1 MIDLSADLR
10 FLRPAWLLLLLA
22 LPLLAWWWR
31 ARERRHSTWRDVV
44 DPHLLPHLLE
54 GGLGGRG
61 RGVPWLALAAF
72 MLAVCALAGP
82 SWRSTGQPLQVGGA
96 PLVVALDLSSA
107 TMAGDLPPSR
117 LLQARARL
125 ADLLRERDG
134 PVGLVAF
141 ADDAFTVAP
150 LTDDAGNVAL
160 FLDALSPEIMPVDG
174 SRPDRAIELAAT
186 LLRQAGAGSG
196 DILLFTDDASRAAG
210 QAAARALGEGFRVS
224 VLGMGT
230 ETGAAYRRHDGS
242 ITTSR
247 LDPGALRA
255 LAQAGGGSYAAW
267 TDADTLPVA
276 GGALAATADS
286 LRDGA
291 RVPED
296 GGYWLLPLVML
307 LAAFAFRRG
316 GALAL
321 LLVCACLP
329 LRPALAQDDIEGGAW
344 KRADQVV
351 HGRRV
356 DAEAAYR
363 AGDFAAAARAFE
375 ALPGADAAYNR
386 GNALARAGRYED
398 AIAAYDEAL
407 ELSPGMEDAQANRN
421 AVEAAMKRKPPP
433 SPRDGSRGEREDTPD
448 EGKPRP
454 DPGEAGGDDA
464 DGSADEGE
472 AGEPGQPQQLPQA
485 DDRDGEPREP
495 PPRAGADD
503 EAQRTA
509 NDAQREAMQ
518 RAIEGGGPADDG
530 EDVEG
535 DPERAQS
542 ASEREQAQANAA
554 WLRRVPDDPGGLL
567 RAKFRLEHERR
578 RRSGEDER

>member
-1 MIDLSADLR
+1 MNALPTALQ
-10 FLRPAWLLLLLA
+10 FLRPAWLLALLA

-31 ARERRHSTWRDVV
+31 ARARRRSAWRDVV
-44 DPHLLPHLLE
+44 DAHLLPHLLQ
-54 GGLGGRG
+54 GGAGRRG
-61 RGVPWLALAAF
+61 RDLPWTLLAATALAI
-72 MLAVCALAGP
+72 CALAGP
-82 SWRSTGQPLQVGGA
+82 SWRSTGQPLQAGGA

-107 TMAGDLPPSR
+107 TLANDLPPSR
-117 LLQARARL
+117 LLQARVRL
-125 ADLLRERDG
+125 AELLRERNG

-174 SRPDRAIELAAT
+174 SRPDRAIELAMN
-186 LLRQAGAGSG
+186 LLHQAGAGGG
-196 DILLFTDDASRAAG
+196 DILLFTDDASRAAS
-210 QAAARALGEGFRVS
+210 QAAARALGAGFRVS
-224 VLGMGT
+224 VLGMGS
-230 ETGAAYRRHDGS
+230 ESGAAYRRHDGS
-242 ITTSR
+242 ITTTR

-255 LAQAGGGSYAAW
+255 LARAGGGTYAPWAEA
-267 TDADTLPVA
+267 DALPVVN
-276 GGALAATADS
+276 GATATSDT

-296 GGYWLLPLVML
+296 GGYWLLPLVMV

-321 LLVCACLP
+321 VLVCACLP
-329 LRPALAQDDIEGGAW
+329 LRPALAQDGVESGLW
-344 KRADQVV
+344 KRPDQIA
-351 HGRRV
+351 HARSAA
-356 DAEAAYR
+356 AEAAYR

-375 ALPGADAAYNR
+375 AVPGADAAYNR
-386 GNALARAGRYED
+386 GNALAKAGRYED

-407 ELSPGMEDAQANRN
+407 ALSPGMDDARANRE
-421 AVEAAMKRKPPP
+421 AVAAAMKRKPPP
-433 SPRDGSRGEREDTPD
+433 SPRDGSRGDNEDKPD
-448 EGKPRP
+448 AGKPRP

-464 DGSADEGE
+464 DGSPDEGE
-472 AGEPGQPQQLPQA
+472 RGEPG
-485 DDRDGEPREP
+485 RPREP
-495 PPRAGADD
+495 PPSAGRDDEPGEPPPQGGADGD
-503 EAQRTA
+503 AQRA
-509 NDAQREAMQ
+509 ADDAQREAMQ
-518 RAIEGGGPADDG
+518 RAIEGGKRVEEGR
-530 EDVEG
+530 EVEG
-535 DPERAQS
+535 EPERAQS